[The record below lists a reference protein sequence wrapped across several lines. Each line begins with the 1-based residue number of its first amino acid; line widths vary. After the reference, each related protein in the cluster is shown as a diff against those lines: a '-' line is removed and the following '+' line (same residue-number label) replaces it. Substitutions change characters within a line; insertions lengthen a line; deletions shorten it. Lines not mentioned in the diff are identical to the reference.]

1 MILQILLFFIGLSLI
16 LIGANSLV
24 DGSSSLAKKMGVSE
38 FVIGLTI
45 IGIGTSAPEMVVS
58 LIGSVKGNADIA
70 VGNVL
75 GSNIFNALIILGVT
89 SFIFPMQISDR
100 NKKKD
105 IPFLILTTL
114 LVIVLGINHTLFGL
128 GKNSLDR
135 IDGIVLLLLFV
146 FYIINSFRIKNDD
159 QPDSDQPIKLRKT
172 GVSVIMIL
180 LGIGALVLGGN
191 LFVDSAV
198 NIAKYLHVSDKF
210 IAITILAVGTSLPEF
225 ATSIIAATKKR
236 GQMALGNVIGSN
248 MFNLLWILG
257 CSSVI
262 HPLSFDKIMP
272 MDLIMLLLSA
282 VVILTSAF
290 MFKKKQIDKFD
301 GMFFLAIYGCYFV
314 WLVMNN

>member
-128 GKNSLDR
+128 GKNSLGR
-135 IDGIVLLLLFV
+135 IDGIVL
-146 FYIINSFRIKNDD
+146 
-159 QPDSDQPIKLRKT
+159 Q
-172 GVSVIMIL
+172 
-180 LGIGALVLGGN
+180 IGRASCRERV
-191 LFVDSAV
+191 
-198 NIAKYLHVSDKF
+198 
-210 IAITILAVGTSLPEF
+210 
-225 ATSIIAATKKR
+225 
-236 GQMALGNVIGSN
+236 
-248 MFNLLWILG
+248 
-257 CSSVI
+257 
-262 HPLSFDKIMP
+262 
-272 MDLIMLLLSA
+272 
-282 VVILTSAF
+282 
-290 MFKKKQIDKFD
+290 
-301 GMFFLAIYGCYFV
+301 
-314 WLVMNN
+314 